1 MMNLSYEIVRSP
13 KMEEAHHQA
22 VERDR
27 AVIVHA
33 PEGTSD
39 QDVKKIVDAKRQWIL
54 HKLKNPQKYH
64 SRQHP
69 PGKEVVNGELA
80 PYLGRRPATAFR
92 LPRQKVERSSS
103 ANSLSFPPRSK
114 PNVAKSCERGTSRG
128 PENNPPAA
136 LSNANA

>member
-13 KMEEAHHQA
+13 KRKKLTIT

-54 HKLKNPQKYH
+54 HKLKHPQKY
-64 SRQHP
+64 Q
-69 PGKEVVNGELA
+69 
-80 PYLGRRPATAFR
+80 
-92 LPRQKVERSSS
+92 
-103 ANSLSFPPRSK
+103 
-114 PNVAKSCERGTSRG
+114 
-128 PENNPPAA
+128 
-136 LSNANA
+136 